1 MQKGT
6 PHHRDI
12 ILTKYILELT
22 RDILFSLLS
31 KTLNNNVINNIH
43 NVIIQLLDVDLQV
56 FSDRSGL
63 HQLRAPG
70 LDQDIS
76 KSFLMVLFSCDNSVA
91 NKTPTDKTDQG
102 RGLTMDPSHFQLRQT
117 GGQRPAADLLQLI

>member
-76 KSFLMVLFSCDNSVA
+76 K
-91 NKTPTDKTDQG
+91 
-102 RGLTMDPSHFQLRQT
+102 
-117 GGQRPAADLLQLI
+117 